1 VLILECD
8 AEVGREIGRKA
19 GEYFHGWRHIVLK
32 VHIAVLKCAFT
43 PGRAN
48 IPCRDVCDTTSLCP
62 RGYYGPP
69 SPHSSCSRHRLRGTC
84 RLRLPHGAHKQ
95 CLSDQ
100 RRQRY
105 LLGSLIHLTFLFA
118 SSRVAAR
125 ALALF
130 IPPHRQETACRE
142 LLPPLQRR
150 ASNDSYFALPR
161 SAQSFRNQSAP

>member
-84 RLRLPHGAHKQ
+84 RLRLPHGAQ
-95 CLSDQ
+95 SGLRSWRWQ
-100 RRQRY
+100 RNLPDALTASNLVSERGRELQLAASFHISQRPPQESASHGLRQR
-105 LLGSLIHLTFLFA
+105 
-118 SSRVAAR
+118 
-125 ALALF
+125 
-130 IPPHRQETACRE
+130 PPS
-142 LLPPLQRR
+142 P
-150 ASNDSYFALPR
+150 
-161 SAQSFRNQSAP
+161 